1 MRVGDLIQCRSGM
14 AVLMKPPKVMKYAG
28 LIGEV
33 LLNGKVKRLNVS
45 HYEWDEEGKFWK
57 SNTNTQSTK
66 SER

>member
-14 AVLMKPPKVMKYAG
+14 AVLTKAPRVMKFAG

-33 LLNGKVKRLNVS
+33 LLNGKTKKLNVS
-45 HYEWDEEGKFWK
+45 NYVWDEEGKFWK

>member
-1 MRVGDLIQCRSGM
+1 MRVGDLIQCRKGM

-33 LLNGKVKRLNVS
+33 LLNGEIKKLNVS
-45 HYEWDEEGKFWK
+45 NYEWDEEGKFWK
-57 SNTNTQSTK
+57 SSTNTQSTK

>member
-1 MRVGDLIQCRSGM
+1 MRVGDLIQCRLGM
-14 AVLMKPPKVMKYAG
+14 GVLTRAPRVMKYAG

-33 LLNGKVKRLNVS
+33 LLNGKIKKLNVS
-45 HYEWDEEGKFWK
+45 NYMWDEEGKFWK